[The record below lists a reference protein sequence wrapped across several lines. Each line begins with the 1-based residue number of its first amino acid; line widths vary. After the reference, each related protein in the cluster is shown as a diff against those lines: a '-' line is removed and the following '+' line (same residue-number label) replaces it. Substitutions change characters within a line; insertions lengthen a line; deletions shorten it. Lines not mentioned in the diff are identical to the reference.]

1 LARLFLR
8 EDIFFILS
16 TTILSSKIGHKRS
29 IFSWAIFLFLQV
41 SPVIFAA
48 QPDSLQRELNDSLAT
63 SRRTMIDRDLRGRGI
78 KDPRVLAAMEAVPR
92 HLFVPAHLRPFAY
105 EDRPL
110 PIGEGQ
116 TISQPYVVAYMS
128 ELLELR
134 GSEKVL
140 EIGTGSG
147 YQAAVL
153 ARLAAEVYS
162 IEILPSLSESARR
175 IIDQLGFKNVYLK
188 VGDGFFGWEE
198 KAPFDAILL
207 TASAPEV
214 PKLLWRQL
222 REGGRVIMPRGEP
235 WQAQRLVRVRKVAG
249 KEVVEELKD
258 VLFVPLTGE
267 IQKAR

>member
-1 LARLFLR
+1 MRRKEQTAVLLAMQQLF
-8 EDIFFILS
+8 
-16 TTILSSKIGHKRS
+16 SSSITDKRS
-29 IFSWAIFLFLQV
+29 LFAWTIALFLQV
-41 SPVIFAA
+41 SPPIFAL
-48 QPDSLQRELNDSLAT
+48 QQDSLQGEIPASLVAA
-63 SRRTMIDRDLRGRGI
+63 RRVMIDRDLRGRGI
-78 KDPRVLAAMEAVPR
+78 KDPRVLAAMETVPR
-92 HLFVPAHLRPFAY
+92 HLFIPEHLRRFAY

-116 TISQPYVVAYMS
+116 TISQPYVVAYMT

-134 GSEKVL
+134 GNEKVL

-162 IEILPSLSESARR
+162 IEIIPALSHSAKAV
-175 IIDQLGFKNVYLK
+175 IDQLGLKNIYLK

-207 TASAPEV
+207 TAAAPQV
-214 PKLLWRQL
+214 PKALWRQL
-222 REGGRVIMPRGEP
+222 RDGGRIIMPRGEP
-235 WQAQRLVRVRKVAG
+235 WQSQRVVRVRKVG
-249 KEVVEELKD
+249 DKEIVEELKE

-267 IQKAR
+267 IQKTR

>member
-1 LARLFLR
+1 VRPENESAETGNTQYAVRFVFAYRRSILVCA
-8 EDIFFILS
+8 IFF
-16 TTILSSKIGHKRS
+16 
-29 IFSWAIFLFLQV
+29 
-41 SPVIFAA
+41 
-48 QPDSLQRELNDSLAT
+48 SLQISPQILTGKEDSFQSDLSDSLAT
-63 SRRTMIDRDLRGRGI
+63 ARRVMIERDLRGRGI

-92 HLFVPAHLRPFAY
+92 HLFVPEPLRPFAY

-128 ELLELR
+128 ELLELQ
-134 GSEKVL
+134 GTEKVL

-162 IEILPSLSESARR
+162 IEIISSLSESAKRV
-175 IIDQLGFKNVYLK
+175 IEQLGFKNVYLK

-214 PKLLWRQL
+214 PKLLWSQL
-222 REGGRVIMPRGEP
+222 REGGRVIMPRGEA
-235 WQAQRLVRVRKVAG
+235 WQSQRLVRVRKVSG
-249 KEVVEELKD
+249 KEAVEELRE

-267 IQKAR
+267 FQKAR